1 MKKTIFIIITVFLLS
16 CNKTEDCGA
25 CFTPPQPF
33 LFEIADKVSGENLFT
48 NGTYNYEEIE
58 IINSL
63 NNNSPIEF
71 KFITEDNV
79 NLIQINS
86 IRWSTEI
93 VNLKFYVSN
102 QYLFDFYVDAERKS
116 EDCCDFT
123 QYNEIIITGSE
134 FVELSPQSG
143 AYTILVE

>member
-16 CNKTEDCGA
+16 CNKTEDCGD

-33 LFEIADKVSGENLFT
+33 LFEITDKVSGENLFT

-63 NNNSPIEF
+63 NDNSPIEF

-86 IRWSTEI
+86 IGWSTVI

-102 QYLFDFYVDAERKS
+102 QYIFDFYVDAERKS
-116 EDCCDFT
+116 EDCCNFT
-123 QYNEIIITGSE
+123 QYNEIIITESE
-134 FVELSPQSG
+134 FELNSQSG
-143 AYTILVE
+143 IYTILLT